1 MLVFFEAEP
10 SLYAAMLNNDELER
24 FRTGMYSDYYTFYA
38 GLETEKPLSIRSR
51 IRKALICLARA
62 TRKETENLKR
72 EMVGKAIGA
81 LALLGS
87 DMEQT
92 YEEAKITDR

>member
-1 MLVFFEAEP
+1 MAIPRNLLWQNQGF
-10 SLYAAMLNNDELER
+10 LLDR
-24 FRTGMYSDYYTFYA
+24 IQ
-38 GLETEKPLSIRSR
+38 ETEKPLSIRSR